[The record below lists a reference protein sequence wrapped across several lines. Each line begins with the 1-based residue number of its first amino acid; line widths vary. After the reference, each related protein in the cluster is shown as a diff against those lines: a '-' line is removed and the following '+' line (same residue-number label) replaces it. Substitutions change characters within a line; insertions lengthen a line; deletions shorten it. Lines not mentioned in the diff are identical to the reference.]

1 MPGSVQRVGDA
12 NAGGGLI
19 MSGDPT
25 VLVNGRP
32 IAVFGGSVSPHPPCP
47 KPSLHCHA
55 YTQANQFTV
64 LVGGKPV
71 ITTGAIDTCGHPRG
85 IGSLDVIIGGL

>member
-1 MPGSVQRVGDA
+1 VAGSVQRLGDP

-32 IAVFGGSVSPHPPCP
+32 IAVLGGSVSPHPPCP
-47 KPSLHCHA
+47 KPSTHCRA
-55 YTQANQFTV
+55 QTQANQFTV
-64 LVGGKPV
+64 LVNGKPA
-71 ITTGAIDTCGHPRG
+71 ITTGAIDTCGHSRG
-85 IGSLDVIIGGL
+85 IGSLDVIIGGS

>member
-12 NAGGGLI
+12 NAAGGIILT
-19 MSGDPT
+19 GDPT

-32 IAVFGGSVSPHPPCP
+32 IATIGAKVGPHPPCP
-47 KPSLHCHA
+47 IPGTHCA
-55 YTQANQFTV
+55 ALTTSKSVTV

-71 ITTGAIDTCGHPRG
+71 CVTGDLDTCGHPRAL
-85 IGSLDVIIGGL
+85 GSIDVIIGG